1 MAALGAAE
9 ALMSASLL
17 CSIVAG
23 IVAIMLG
30 TWPIIAMPISRQHK
44 TAFAASGV
52 LGLCAVIQSER
63 LHDESD
69 RLHDR
74 SDAENARRLASISTG
89 VRQLLKAR
97 GMDASGDTTTL
108 LNRLRRALP
117 LMVETLWSNQLLSS
131 KMQVG
136 MQTLLKQG

>member
-1 MAALGAAE
+1 
-9 ALMSASLL
+9 MSASLL

-63 LHDESD
+63 LHD
-69 RLHDR
+69 R

-97 GMDASGDTTTL
+97 GMDASGDTATL

-117 LMVETLWSNQLLSS
+117 LMVETLWSN
-131 KMQVG
+131 
-136 MQTLLKQG
+136 